1 MYDNYSPYKIS
12 LERVLTRKSYAEPH
26 LTVYGTVC
34 DMTRMVGKSGAKDNA
49 TGGNHGNHK
58 TNI

>member
-1 MYDNYSPYKIS
+1 MYDNDSPYKIS
-12 LERVLTRKSYAEPH
+12 LERVLTWKSYAEPH
-26 LTVYGTVC
+26 LMVYGTVC

-49 TGGNHGNHK
+49 TGNHGNHK